1 MNRLDSMRS
10 TLNTIRGKLLEIH
23 RVLLA
28 ATRVEYEREHGRV
41 TSAGGMLELVME
53 HPAFSWLRPLSALI
67 ARIDEQLD
75 DPEASEDA
83 MTGSVA
89 EVHGL
94 LTSERYL
101 EQLHRLPELMMA
113 HGALRA
119 ELQPPA
125 AWPLL
130 QPLAVTSA

>member
-1 MNRLDSMRS
+1 MRS
-10 TLNTIRGKLLEIH
+10 TLNTIRSKLLEIH

-41 TSAGGMLELVME
+41 TTAGGLLELVME

-75 DPEASEDA
+75 DANSTEDA
-83 MTGSVA
+83 LTQSVA
-89 EVHGL
+89 EVHAL
-94 LTSERYL
+94 LTSRRYL
-101 EQLHRLPELMMA
+101 EQLHRLPDLMVA

-119 ELQPPA
+119 DLRPSA
-125 AWPLL
+125 A
-130 QPLAVTSA
+130 